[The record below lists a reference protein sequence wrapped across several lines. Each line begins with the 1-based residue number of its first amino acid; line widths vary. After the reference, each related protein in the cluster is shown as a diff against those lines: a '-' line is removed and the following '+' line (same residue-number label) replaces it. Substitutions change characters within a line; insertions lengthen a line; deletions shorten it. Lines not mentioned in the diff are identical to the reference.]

1 MSRRNRSIQHRREFL
16 LSKPSQQKRRTKK
29 VRNRFLNIL
38 SRFLFVRQIS
48 RLFRTSVLFS
58 ILFSL
63 MALFIIFALA
73 TPYFHLKK
81 ISVVR
86 DNPNLDVV
94 QIEKS
99 LEEFYGKN
107 ILFLA
112 HKSIREKLSTD
123 FPEFR
128 DISVHENW
136 PSEVELHIIISPP
149 KFNLLNTESANFS
162 VISEDGVILQEEPDE
177 NLPVLKV
184 FQYEK
189 PILVR
194 QRFLEKEEL
203 ERIEQ
208 SERILQ
214 EEIKLPLRASHLYWM
229 AKELHLISQGGMA
242 IWIDLAQP
250 IEPQMRKLELSA
262 NEIGLYSN
270 RFEHIDL
277 RIPKQI
283 FWKRTW

>member
-1 MSRRNRSIQHRREFL
+1 MSRRTQSRRHRREFL
-16 LSKPSQQKRRTKK
+16 LDSSAPAKRRTKK
-29 VRNRFLNIL
+29 VRNRFLNVV
-38 SRFLFVRQIS
+38 SRLFLVRKIS
-48 RLFRTSVLFS
+48 RLFQTSVLFS
-58 ILFSL
+58 VIFSL

-81 ISVVR
+81 ISVIR

-107 ILFLA
+107 ILFLS
-112 HKSIREKLSTD
+112 HKTIRDKLEID

-128 DISVHENW
+128 DISIKEDW
-136 PSEVELHIIISPP
+136 PSEIELRVEISPP
-149 KFNLLNTESANFS
+149 RFNLLNTESANFS

-177 NLPVLKV
+177 DLPVLKV

-194 QRFLEKEEL
+194 QKFLEKEDL
-203 ERIEQ
+203 DNIEQ
-208 SERILQ
+208 AESILQ
-214 EEIKLPLRASHLYWM
+214 NEMKLPLHASHLYWT
-229 AKELHLISQGGMA
+229 ARELHLVSQADME

-250 IEPQMRKLELSA
+250 IEDQMRKLELSVQ
-262 NEIGLYSN
+262 EIGLYTN

-283 FWKRTW
+283 FWKRKF

>member
-1 MSRRNRSIQHRREFL
+1 MSRRHKSQRHRREFL
-16 LSKPSQQKRRTKK
+16 IDSKPTRTRRTKK
-29 VRNRFLNIL
+29 VRNRFLNML
-38 SRFLFVRQIS
+38 SRILLLRQITL
-48 RLFRTSVLFS
+48 LFRTSVIFS
-58 ILFSL
+58 VVFS
-63 MALFIIFALA
+63 MMTLFIIFALA

-81 ISVVR
+81 VSVVR
-86 DNPNLDVV
+86 DNPNLDVA

-112 HKSIREKLSTD
+112 HKNVREKLSAD

-128 DISVHENW
+128 NISVNENW
-136 PSEVELHIIISPP
+136 PSEIELHIKISPP
-149 KFNLLNTESANFS
+149 RFNLLNTESANFS

-177 NLPVLKV
+177 NLPVLKI

-194 QRFLEKEEL
+194 QKFISKEDL
-203 ERIEQ
+203 DNIEQ
-208 SERILQ
+208 AENRLEQ
-214 EEIKLPLRASHLYWM
+214 EIKLPLNASHLYWK
-229 AKELHLISQGGMA
+229 ARELHLISQGDMA
-242 IWIDLAQP
+242 IWIDLSQD
-250 IEPQMRKLELSA
+250 IESQMRKLELSA
-262 NEIGLYSN
+262 QEIGLYTN

-283 FWKRTW
+283 FWKRKL

>member
-1 MSRRNRSIQHRREFL
+1 MSRRHRSNQHRREFL
-16 LSKPSQQKRRTKK
+16 LSKPSQQTRRTKK
-29 VRNRFLNIL
+29 VRNRFLNL
-38 SRFLFVRQIS
+38 LTRFLFVRQIS

-107 ILFLA
+107 ILFLQ

-136 PSEVELHIIISPP
+136 PSEVELHVIISPP

-177 NLPVLKV
+177 DLPILKV

-194 QRFLEKEEL
+194 QKFLEKEDL
-203 ERIEQ
+203 DRIVQAEH
-208 SERILQ
+208 ILQ
-214 EEIKLPLRASHLYWM
+214 EEIKLPLNASHLYWT
-229 AKELHLISQGGMA
+229 ARELHLISQSDMA

-250 IEPQMRKLELSA
+250 VEPQMRKLELSA

-270 RFEHIDL
+270 SFEHIDL

-283 FWKRTW
+283 FWKRKW